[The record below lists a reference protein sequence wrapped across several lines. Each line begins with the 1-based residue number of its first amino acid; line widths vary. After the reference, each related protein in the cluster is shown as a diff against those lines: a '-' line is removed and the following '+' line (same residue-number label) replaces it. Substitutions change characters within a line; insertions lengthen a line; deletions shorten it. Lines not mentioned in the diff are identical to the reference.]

1 MVIIFLLEVIC
12 KSCACRLG
20 LVRLHAFTRQ
30 RTKDSKPSF
39 CNVLDGHTQPTENCF
54 QNVIV
59 SLLGKNWVKSQ
70 FLKPCNSLGN
80 MPSLRTSKM
89 EYTFFGLGNCAFGSG
104 EINCIV
110 RNSWW
115 YYKAD
120 YSCQVIPKVDGSYC
134 KVCVVSGSKVYV
146 VSGRSAWSLSGMPN
160 FCKTHSCSSW
170 MNHGLK
176 CDRLPGKETV
186 PVLTGFSNS

>member
-1 MVIIFLLEVIC
+1 MFPFPFLSSPFPSPLHSLPFSVPIGFCPYLALYPFLSFLCSSLLLSTPFFLPLNVLISEGIFAWILEVIC

-104 EINCIV
+104 EIN
-110 RNSWW
+110 
-115 YYKAD
+115 A
-120 YSCQVIPKVDGSYC
+120 
-134 KVCVVSGSKVYV
+134 
-146 VSGRSAWSLSGMPN
+146 L
-160 FCKTHSCSSW
+160 
-170 MNHGLK
+170 
-176 CDRLPGKETV
+176 
-186 PVLTGFSNS
+186 